1 MSDIHN
7 AGEVIPPVSPHEF
20 HEYEGRRWPV
30 VLGYILIALAVAVGV
45 VLLGRAAY
53 RSTHHGATKPQTQYI
68 NRKQPP
74 KPPATSGTA
83 VAPPTNQ
90 ISNTGPGN
98 AAAIFTA
105 SALTAGSFH
114 YVLKRR
120 RDA

>member
-1 MSDIHN
+1 M
-7 AGEVIPPVSPHEF
+7 
-20 HEYEGRRWPV
+20 
-30 VLGYILIALAVAVGV
+30 VLGYTLIALAVALAV
-45 VLLGRAAY
+45 VFIGRTVY
-53 RSTHHGATKPQTQYI
+53 RSVRHSSTKPQTTTQVQQS
-68 NRKQPP
+68 NRNQPA
-74 KPPATSGTA
+74 KPSGAGNAA

-90 ISNTGPGN
+90 LSNTGPGN